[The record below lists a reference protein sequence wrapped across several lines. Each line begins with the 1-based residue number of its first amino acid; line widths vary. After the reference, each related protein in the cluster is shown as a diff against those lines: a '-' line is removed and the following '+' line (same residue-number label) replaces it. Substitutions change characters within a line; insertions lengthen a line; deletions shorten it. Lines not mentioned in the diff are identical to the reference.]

1 MEFYYGN
8 NLIKEDFLSTL
19 VGWKPESAWKLKA
32 VGYPYLTLNIKKK
45 SLFLNFLERKRNSD
59 VFTYEVMK
67 LNISAE
73 DKSGSLLM
81 EARDGLEDFGIA
93 FSNPDSCSK
102 FLSLVDYYQNL
113 SYIMRFIF
121 VETNMPKRRGRC
133 QKQTSLFS
141 QNNRKLWFQL
151 SWHWAEHILDS
162 QCLDKRRIHIL
173 PNIWRSFY
181 KFPDSL
187 FAKRALAE
195 FCRKT
200 IYGAKKIT

>member
-45 SLFLNFLERKRNSD
+45 ALYLNFLEKKRNTD

-67 LNISAE
+67 LNITAE
-73 DKSGSLLM
+73 DKNGCLLM

-93 FSNPDSCSK
+93 FSSTDSCNK

-121 VETNMPKRRGRC
+121 VETDMPKWRDRY
-133 QKQTSLFS
+133 QKQTPLFS
-141 QNNRKLWFQL
+141 
-151 SWHWAEHILDS
+151 
-162 QCLDKRRIHIL
+162 
-173 PNIWRSFY
+173 
-181 KFPDSL
+181 
-187 FAKRALAE
+187 
-195 FCRKT
+195 
-200 IYGAKKIT
+200 